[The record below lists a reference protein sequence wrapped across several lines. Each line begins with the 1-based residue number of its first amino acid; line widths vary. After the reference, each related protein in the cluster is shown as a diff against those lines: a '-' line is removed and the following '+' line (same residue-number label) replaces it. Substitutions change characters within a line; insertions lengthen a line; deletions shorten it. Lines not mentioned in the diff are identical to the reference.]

1 MGKDHW
7 CVHTRIPV
15 SSNER
20 LIPATP
26 SLAVANSGGP
36 DSTCLLFLLHQH
48 FYSDGTKATQDA
60 GRAPTTDASK
70 LRRGLPR
77 VVSLT
82 VDHGLQASSASMAA
96 KTTQV
101 AQAIGAEHR
110 TAKIPWGQG
119 PFPALPTPG
128 SSFEEIARR
137 ARYRVLFDEMTR
149 LESRI
154 LAAGHHLD
162 DQVETALMR
171 LGMKSS
177 LLGASGMK
185 YVRRWGMGDTVDGL
199 DWAGYEGMRRFIV
212 RPFLGVAKDRILAT
226 CEANHLEYVVDKT
239 NFQPE
244 VTLRN
249 AIRHVVSN
257 GTVWSPIY
265 VPQVWN

>member
-1 MGKDHW
+1 M
-7 CVHTRIPV
+7 TRASKYP
-15 SSNER
+15 E
-20 LIPATP
+20 L

-48 FYSDGTKATQDA
+48 FSSNGTYANSDVPYSSTSEE
-60 GRAPTTDASK
+60 SK
-70 LRRGLPR
+70 PRRVVPR

-82 VDHGLQASSASMAA
+82 VDHGLQASSADMAA
-96 KTTQV
+96 KTARF
-101 AQAIGAEHR
+101 AQSLGVEQR

-119 PFPALPTPG
+119 PFPPLPPPGTP
-128 SSFEEIARR
+128 FEETARR

-149 LESRI
+149 LEARV

-185 YVRRWGMGDTVDGL
+185 FMRRWGMGDSVDGL

-212 RPFLGVAKDRILAT
+212 RPFLGLGKDRILAT
-226 CEANHLEYVVDKT
+226 CEANKLEYVVDKT

-249 AIRHVVSN
+249 AIRYVVSN
-257 GTVWSPIY
+257 GKVRCSIRSRILL
-265 VPQVWN
+265 